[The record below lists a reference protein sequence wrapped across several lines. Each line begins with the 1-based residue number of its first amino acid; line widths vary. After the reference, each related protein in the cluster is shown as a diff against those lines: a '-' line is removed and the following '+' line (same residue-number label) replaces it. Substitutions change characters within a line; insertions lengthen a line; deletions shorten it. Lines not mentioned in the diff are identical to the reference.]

1 MTTELVD
8 DRVYRLDLG
17 IVNAY
22 LVDDG
27 ETTLIDAGTPTAT
40 DDLRAALED
49 AGYGERDLDRVLL
62 THFDV
67 DHVGTLAD
75 LAFDGPIHAAEPD
88 ASFLDGSRTPPVS
101 NRKGAFQRVAN
112 LFLTRPSAPVRR
124 VADGASVGEFD
135 AYHTPGHT
143 PGHTVPRGARR
154 GVPGRS
160 RGRTRRLAHHP
171 AVAAHAGSRRERG
184 QYPCARRRRPRL
196 RSRRDGTRRAARDRR
211 QRRPPRPGP
220 PAGRGV
226 SARGHRRVALR
237 GRPPAAL
244 TSIFVA
250 VPVLRSR
257 THNRIRRITW
267 V

>member
-40 DDLRAALED
+40 DDLQAALED

-143 PGHTVPRGARR
+143 PGHTVYVHEALDAAFLGDLVAERGGSLTTPPWPLTRDPAENAASIRALADAGPAFEVAAMGHGEPLATGGSDALRDLARR
-154 GVPGRS
+154 
-160 RGRTRRLAHHP
+160 L
-171 AVAAHAGSRRERG
+171 
-184 QYPCARRRRPRL
+184 
-196 RSRRDGTRRAARDRR
+196 DGE
-211 QRRPPRPGP
+211 
-220 PAGRGV
+220 
-226 SARGHRRVALR
+226 
-237 GRPPAAL
+237 
-244 TSIFVA
+244 
-250 VPVLRSR
+250 
-257 THNRIRRITW
+257 
-267 V
+267 